1 MKSEKIKY
9 PKEKELLQELPKTA
23 SEARRFY
30 LKYEVFDDVMSLLT
44 IDEERSETS
53 KWERLYKLQKRINI
67 VKYDLGANEANVLIQ
82 EVIETLSEY
91 LNKNSSFREEAF
103 ENVKMLF
110 NIQKKK
116 VKTLKQ
122 IFRME
127 SDN

>member
-9 PKEKELLQELPKTA
+9 PKEKELLQELLKTA

-44 IDEERSETS
+44 IDEERSDTS

-67 VKYDLGANEANVLIQ
+67 VKYDLGENEANVIIQ

-103 ENVKMLF
+103 EKAKMLF

-116 VKTLKQ
+116 VKTLEQ

-127 SDN
+127 FDN